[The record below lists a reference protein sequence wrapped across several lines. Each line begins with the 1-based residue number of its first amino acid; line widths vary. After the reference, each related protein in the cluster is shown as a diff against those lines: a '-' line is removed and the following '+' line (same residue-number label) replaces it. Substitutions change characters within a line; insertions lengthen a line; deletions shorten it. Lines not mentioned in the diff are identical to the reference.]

1 MKFLNSLKNLTCISI
16 ACQYFV
22 FNREYEYILYI
33 NSTILNFTS
42 LLDRTSDVNK
52 DLSVY
57 PSVFVVGLADVLSIV
72 VVIDVI
78 DGEVEQVRDVI
89 TDGRSGGDLV
99 FLAVLRIGGNHA
111 CYWFHSL

>member
-1 MKFLNSLKNLTCISI
+1 MV
-16 ACQYFV
+16 CQYY
-22 FNREYEYILYI
+22 RECQYILYI
-33 NSTILNFTS
+33 NSTVLYFIS
-42 LLDRTSDVNK
+42 LLDRTSDVNN
-52 DLSVY
+52 DISIY
-57 PSVFVVGLADVLSIV
+57 PPVFVVGLTEVLSIV

-111 CYWFHSL
+111 CYWFHSLWPPFFPEHLQL